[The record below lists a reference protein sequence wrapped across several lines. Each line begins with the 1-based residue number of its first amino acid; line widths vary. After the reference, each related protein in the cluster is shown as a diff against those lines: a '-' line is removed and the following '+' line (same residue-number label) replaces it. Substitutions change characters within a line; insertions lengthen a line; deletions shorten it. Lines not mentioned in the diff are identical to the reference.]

1 MSSTAEATCPECGA
15 TMLAVT
21 AARTGG
27 LCMACKQGI
36 RKHIESAKAY
46 YQQQKLPDPFRD
58 YWEDLVH
65 RVHAAPDGFFRL
77 SPPEQTYF
85 SVCLLDGEVYNG
97 GIIQFFLNSS
107 GDYYAETLRGLEDL
121 GAMRSHSL
129 LITACREAFGADE
142 PPRDT
147 AARRETLQGSWRDL
161 DAIDREFWSDPDKLG
176 DRLREYAIREN
187 LVRPEN

>member
-1 MSSTAEATCPECGA
+1 MSSAAQVTCSECGA
-15 TMLAVT
+15 TMLATT

-36 RKHIESAKAY
+36 RKHIESAKVY
-46 YQQQKLPDPFRD
+46 YQQQRLPDPFRD
-58 YWEDLVH
+58 YWRDLVR

-97 GIIQFFLNSS
+97 GMHQFFYNSS
-107 GDYYAETLRGLEDL
+107 GDYYAETLRGLEEL
-121 GAMRSHSL
+121 GAMRCHAL
-129 LITACREAFGADE
+129 LVTACREFFPAGE

-147 AARRETLQGSWRDL
+147 AARREILPEPSRDL
-161 DAIDREFWSDPDKLG
+161 DAIEREFWSDPDKLG
-176 DRLREYAIREN
+176 DRLREYALRHY
-187 LVRPEN
+187 LVRPVA